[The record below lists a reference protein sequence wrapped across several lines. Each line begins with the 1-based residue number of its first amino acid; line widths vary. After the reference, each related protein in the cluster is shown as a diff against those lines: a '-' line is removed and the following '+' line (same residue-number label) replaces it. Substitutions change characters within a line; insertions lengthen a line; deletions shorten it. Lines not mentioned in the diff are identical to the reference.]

1 MDDLLLGTIR
11 TVLVL
16 LAIVAGILLLYRY
29 SGKLK
34 IGLNMG
40 RKGSEY
46 GLKRVETLSLG
57 YKKFVSVVEVK
68 DRVLVLGIGEKDVTV
83 LAQWKKEEETV

>member
-1 MDDLLLGTIR
+1 MDELLLGTIR

-16 LAIVAGILLLYRY
+16 LAIVAGIILLYRY

-34 IGLNMG
+34 LGLNMG

-46 GLKRVETLSLG
+46 GLKRAETVSLG

-68 DRVLVLGIGEKDVTV
+68 DRVLVLGIGEKEISL
-83 LAQWKKEEETV
+83 LAEWKKEENPT

>member
-16 LAIVAGILLLYRY
+16 AGIVAAILLMYRY

-34 IGLNMG
+34 LNLKPKD
-40 RKGSEY
+40 RIY
-46 GLKRVETLSLG
+46 GLKRVDTLTLG
-57 YKKFVSVVEVK
+57 YKKFVSVIEVK
-68 DRVLVLGIGEKDVTV
+68 DHVLVLGVGEKEISL
-83 LAQWKKEEETV
+83 LARWRKEDGTP